1 MKYHQI
7 TVHTVTEAVEAISY
21 AFTELGAGGVE
32 IFDPK
37 DILNQEKDPTS
48 WDYIDEELLKDLK
61 RDEVLMRCYFST
73 EIVPTPAALEDLLF
87 RLKASIDGIAAY
99 LPVGS
104 AQIDTQLMAEEE
116 WANAWKKYYQPFHL
130 GHHIFVVPSWVEAED
145 EPGDIRIYLDPG
157 MAFGT
162 GTHETTSMCMELLEE
177 QVQPGDTVLD
187 IGCGSGILGIVAAK
201 VGAKQVICSDLDPN
215 AVLVAKEN
223 VQKNQVQQQVAV
235 YAGNLTEVDA
245 LKQIKAD
252 VIVAN
257 IIADVIILLAPQA
270 KEFLKKGG
278 CFIAS
283 GIIQER
289 RADVEK
295 MLTEAGYQIIE
306 VREQGSWVAIYSR
319 LQ

>member
-1 MKYHQI
+1 MNYHQI
-7 TVHTVTEAVEAISY
+7 TVHTVTEAVEAVSY

-48 WDYIDEELLKDLK
+48 WDYIDEDLLKDLK

-73 EIVPTPAALEDLLF
+73 EVVPTPTALEELL
-87 RLKASIDGIAAY
+87 LKIKMALEEISQY
-99 LPVGS
+99 LPVGT
-104 AQIDTQLMAEEE
+104 AQIETKLMAEEE

-145 EPGDIRIYLDPG
+145 EPGDIRISLDPG

-177 QVQPGDTVLD
+177 QVQSGDTVFD

-201 VGAKQVICSDLDPN
+201 VGAKTVICSDLDPN

-223 VQKNQVQQQVAV
+223 VQKNQVEGQVEV
-235 YAGNLTEVDA
+235 YAGDLTQVPA
-245 LKQIKAD
+245 IQNRQAD

-257 IIADVIILLAPQA
+257 IIADVIIVLAPQA
-270 KEFLKKGG
+270 KKFLKQSG
-278 CFIAS
+278 CLIAS
-283 GIIQER
+283 GIIKER
-289 RADVEK
+289 RSDVEK
-295 MLTEAGYQIIE
+295 ALKEAGYQIQE
-306 VREQGSWVAIYSR
+306 VKEQGSWVAIRSS